1 MTVMRKG
8 LVCKTCSKPKDEH
21 HEFVPGGYRR
31 TVIVRYRQHRED
43 VTVTSTYADRYVARW
58 DGLDGPHWYYGDTPV
73 EALRSART
81 SIRFRLNPRN
91 AFLARW

>member
-31 TVIVRYRQHRED
+31 TVIVRYRQHREEVVITNSHD
-43 VTVTSTYADRYVARW
+43 GRYTACWHAPDGRHAYYEDTPLAALRMARWSIRNRLNPKNWLVARW
-58 DGLDGPHWYYGDTPV
+58 
-73 EALRSART
+73 
-81 SIRFRLNPRN
+81 
-91 AFLARW
+91 